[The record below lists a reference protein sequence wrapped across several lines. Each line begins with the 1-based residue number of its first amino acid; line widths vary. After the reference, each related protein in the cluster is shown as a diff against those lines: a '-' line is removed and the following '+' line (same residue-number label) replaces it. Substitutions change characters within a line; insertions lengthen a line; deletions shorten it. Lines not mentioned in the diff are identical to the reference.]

1 MSTTITAPMVL
12 PEDVVLVPVN
22 ELPAQIR
29 EQMQADET
37 DYAVTRRGSRTPS
50 RVVDAQSAE
59 LLREFRE
66 SRTIVEAVIRYCRA
80 HKLDPERTLE
90 EAYPMIGHLIG
101 SRFLLPADS
110 SEVERIKPSLEPE
123 ARVGEAEVIECLQ
136 VLEDTE
142 LYRCRVG
149 EQFAALKILRPGCG
163 REFDRMLDREAAIL
177 TKLDGGVAPKLLGEG
192 RFDDRRYLLIE
203 WCPGIDASSAA
214 TDLRQFQDSA
224 SRGKLLDL
232 CCAIL
237 KAYAD
242 LHARG
247 VIHSDI
253 HPRNILVSGENS
265 VKIIDYGVSR
275 MDGLPE
281 PLAHAHR
288 AGVGFFLEPEFA
300 RALRTNHRP
309 PRSNVFG
316 EQYSLGALIYS
327 LLTGTYP
334 QKFSIEREEMM
345 RQIEQ
350 DPPLAF
356 DRQGAPAWPIVEEV
370 LARALSKDPQARF
383 ESIAAFAAALEHAP
397 RDAAAEA
404 PASGAGEVGGS
415 DSILHEYVDAMLDQI
430 GPASA
435 LMATGLIEAPTAS
448 VGYGAAGLAY
458 ALYRIACATS
468 DPVHL
473 ATAEIWLSRAARDMN
488 KNEAFHNAALEMT
501 PDVVG
506 RVSPLHAAPGIFC
519 VEALLSQARGD
530 VVSQQAAIDGFAA
543 LSEAP
548 CDNLDATL
556 GRCGT
561 LLAAATLLETIPAET
576 QLDIS
581 RLRAV
586 GDGVMRDL
594 WEKLDS
600 YGPVSECPELRYS
613 GVAHGWAGML
623 YATMRWC
630 RVTEQS
636 LPATLES
643 RTEQLAELAEPIGR
657 GARWPWVIPAK
668 GHRTQ
673 VSYMPGWCNGSAGFV
688 HFWTLAHERFQEERY
703 LTLGHRAAWNAW
715 ESSGPV
721 ANLCCGIAGQSYAL
735 LNLFKH
741 TGESE
746 WLQRAREL
754 ANRAVMVARDPQTP
768 RQTAND
774 GTALRDESLY
784 KGGLGVAI
792 LAAELAEP
800 RAACMPFFESEG

>member
-1 MSTTITAPMVL
+1 MVL
-12 PEDVVLVPVN
+12 PEDVVLVPVT

-66 SRTIVEAVIRYCRA
+66 AKTIVEAVIRYCLA

-110 SEVERIKPSLEPE
+110 SEAERIKQSLEPE
-123 ARVGEAEVIECLQ
+123 AGVGDSEVVECVQ
-136 VLEDTE
+136 ILEDTE
-142 LYRCRVG
+142 LYRCRLG
-149 EQFAALKILRPGCG
+149 DQFAALKILRPGCG
-163 REFDRMLDREAAIL
+163 REYERMLDREAAIL

-192 RFDDRRYLLIE
+192 RHDDRRYLLIE

-214 TDLRQFQDSA
+214 ADLRQFQDSVGR
-224 SRGKLLDL
+224 SKLLDL

-237 KAYAD
+237 KAYAA

-253 HPRNILVSGENS
+253 HPRNILVSGENA

-288 AGVGFFLEPEFA
+288 AGVGFFFEPEFA
-300 RALRTNHRP
+300 RTIRTNHRP
-309 PRSNVFG
+309 PRSNILG

-327 LLTGTYP
+327 LLAGNYP

-350 DPPLAF
+350 DPPLPF
-356 DRQGAPAWPIVEEV
+356 DRQGAPAWPGVEQV

-383 ESIAAFAAALEHAP
+383 ESISAFAAALEHAP
-397 RDAAAEA
+397 TDVVEA
-404 PASGAGEVGGS
+404 PTSGVSAVNGS
-415 DSILHEYVDAMLDQI
+415 DSTLHEYVDAFLDRI

-435 LMATGLIEAPTAS
+435 LMAAGLTEAPTAS

-468 DPVHL
+468 EPAHL
-473 ATAEIWLSRAARDMN
+473 ATAEIWLSRAAREINND
-488 KNEAFHNAALEMT
+488 EAFHNAALEMT

-506 RVSPLHAAPGIFC
+506 QVSPLHAAPGIFS

-530 VVSQQAAIDGFAA
+530 LISQQAAIDGFAA
-543 LSEAP
+543 LSQAP

-561 LLAAATLLETIPAET
+561 MLAAAMLLETIPAES
-576 QLDIS
+576 QLDTTL
-581 RLRAV
+581 LRAV
-586 GDGVMRDL
+586 GDDVMGGL

-630 RVTEQS
+630 RITGQS
-636 LPATLES
+636 LPATLET
-643 RTEQLAELAEPIGR
+643 RIEQLAELAEPVGR

-668 GHRTQ
+668 GHRSQ

-688 HFWTLAHERFQEERY
+688 YFWTLAHEHLRHERY
-703 LTLGHRAAWNAW
+703 LSLAHRAAWNAW
-715 ESSGPV
+715 ESSSPV

-741 TGESE
+741 TGEHE

-754 ANRAVMVARDPQTP
+754 AIRAVTLARDPQAP

-774 GTALRDESLY
+774 GAGLREESLY

-792 LAAELAEP
+792 LAAELAAP